1 MAVDT
6 FIPEVWNASL
16 IVALEEN
23 LILADVGSSV
33 NNNYEG
39 DIAQAGDTV
48 HIARIADPTI
58 ADYIKNVTVI
68 NPATLTTTDETFTI
82 TQSKYFAFEVDDVDR
97 RQALNAGAL
106 MNEAAKRA
114 AYRLRDLSD
123 TFVGAQM
130 VAGAGTVLDPMD
142 IDGGNAADAYVVVLR
157 LKLALDKKLIPQTG
171 RWLAVSPDFY
181 ALLLLDPRFI
191 DASKYGGS
199 GNQPLVNG
207 EVGKILGFTVKI
219 STHLPKGTPGDL
231 GEASS
236 FVIAGHPMATTWA
249 QQINKTEAYRP
260 ESSFSDAI
268 KGLHLYGAKVIQ
280 GEALAVVDV
289 DVTIAG

>member
-6 FIPEVWNASL
+6 FIPEVWNAQL
-16 IVALEEN
+16 ITALEEN
-23 LILADVGSSV
+23 LILADPGSSV
-33 NNNYEG
+33 NTNYEG

-48 HIARIADPTI
+48 HIARIADPVI
-58 ADYIKNVTVI
+58 ADYIKNVTII
-68 NPATLTTTDETFTI
+68 NPATLSTTDETFTI

-114 AYRLRDLSD
+114 AYGMRALAD

-142 IDGGNAADAYVVVLR
+142 IVAADAADAYAVILR
-157 LKLALDKKLIPQTG
+157 LKLALDKKLIPQEG
-171 RWLAVSPDFY
+171 RWLTCDPSFY

-199 GNQPLVNG
+199 GNTPLHNG
-207 EVGKILGFTVKI
+207 EVGKILNFTVKV
-219 STHLPKGTPGDL
+219 STHLPKGTAGAA
-231 GEASS
+231 GEVSS
-236 FVIAGHPMATTWA
+236 FVIAGHQMATTFA

-280 GEALAVVDV
+280 GEALAVIDV
-289 DVTIAG
+289 DVTI